1 MLHNENEL
9 WKQTLN
15 VFDWVTVCF
24 SCSID
29 LSILHLKRLDP
40 LIHGVPIHTRVVHPS
55 LNAML
60 VQRMKVGAEGEV
72 HVLKQ
77 DLSLNGVVE
86 VVDCRTVGYVGLH
99 SGGNCCLEPVHSL

>member
-1 MLHNENEL
+1 MVHNENEL

-40 LIHGVPIHTRVVHPS
+40 LIYGDLIYTRVVHPS

-60 VQRMKVGAEGEV
+60 VQHMKVGAEGEV

-77 DLSLNGVVE
+77 VLSLNGVIG